1 MGFEVNFVRNNVKL
15 IVILNATNKMDHVQ
29 KVVYQDF
36 TVKTANKN
44 VLKTVKIKNAIKQ
57 LVTAIDVKTII
68 DGDNNARKNVKKD
81 VKISNVIK
89 KMGSVNVQTPTGA
102 NTVIFYVLKAVIKIY
117 VIKILVNVLMVVKIT
132 FGEITVK
139 NNVR

>member
-89 KMGSVNVQTPTGA
+89 KMGSVNV
-102 NTVIFYVLKAVIKIY
+102 
-117 VIKILVNVLMVVKIT
+117 
-132 FGEITVK
+132 
-139 NNVR
+139 

>member
-89 KMGSVNVQTPTGA
+89 KMGSVNVQTPIGA

>member
-89 KMGSVNVQTPTGA
+89 KMGSVNVQTPIGA
-102 NTVIFYVLKAVIKIY
+102 NIVIFYVLKAVVKIY